1 VYVRLRVGA
10 EAYALAVENALEVAQ
25 LGQIAPVPGSGPYVL
40 GVYNLRGEVL
50 PVFDLATLFGI
61 EREGEPDRL
70 LVTEH
75 AGRKAGFA
83 VSDVSDVGEFPE
95 AMQEAESDFLSGAA
109 LFEGELIGIIDVPRV
124 FDALERGGAR

>member
-1 VYVRLRVGA
+1 MHVRLRVGA
-10 EAYALAVENALEVAQ
+10 EAYALPVENVLEVAQ

-50 PVFDLATLFGI
+50 PVFDLSKLFGI
-61 EREGEPDRL
+61 EQEGEPDRL

-83 VSDVSDVGEFPE
+83 VSEVSDVGELPD
-95 AMQEAESDFLSGAA
+95 AVQEAESDFLSGAS
-109 LFEGELIGIIDVPRV
+109 LFEGELIGIVDVPRV
-124 FDALERGGAR
+124 FDALERGGTG

>member
-1 VYVRLRVGA
+1 MHVRLRVGA
-10 EAYALAVENALEVAQ
+10 EAYALPVENVLEVAQ

-50 PVFDLATLFGI
+50 PVFDLSKLFGI
-61 EREGEPDRL
+61 EQEGEPDRL

-83 VSDVSDVGEFPE
+83 VSEVSDVGELPD
-95 AMQEAESDFLSGAA
+95 AVQEAESEFLAGAS
-109 LFEGELIGIIDVPRV
+109 LFQGELIGIIDVPRV
-124 FDALERGGAR
+124 FDALERGGAG